1 MSKIMGIS
9 EFLVCCL
16 VISKSEIELKQNHDP
31 ERFEIWTKSWGEW
44 ILASFLNT
52 KKKKKILVNILKPS
66 KYNSQHSNPSRL
78 VSLKALNVLCRYQ
91 KQWIHYYAASKKY
104 SSLKICSTHD
114 EFALLVV
121 RGYIKHQ
128 SHRWWNLN
136 NTCSL
141 SYLSSLTV
149 YVITWNGWFWC
160 GEKRLFILATHHQCK
175 EMHVSTKLCFSA
187 SGSAGTSSIA
197 STIEKLRWLK
207 KCKHWS

>member
-91 KQWIHYYAASKKY
+91 KQWIHYYAASEKY
-104 SSLKICSTHD
+104 SSLKICSTQD
-114 EFALLVV
+114 EFAGSERVDKTPEPSLV
-121 RGYIKHQ
+121 KPKQHK
-128 SHRWWNLN
+128 LF
-136 NTCSL
+136 
-141 SYLSSLTV
+141 
-149 YVITWNGWFWC
+149 VIP
-160 GEKRLFILATHHQCK
+160 
-175 EMHVSTKLCFSA
+175 
-187 SGSAGTSSIA
+187 
-197 STIEKLRWLK
+197 
-207 KCKHWS
+207 